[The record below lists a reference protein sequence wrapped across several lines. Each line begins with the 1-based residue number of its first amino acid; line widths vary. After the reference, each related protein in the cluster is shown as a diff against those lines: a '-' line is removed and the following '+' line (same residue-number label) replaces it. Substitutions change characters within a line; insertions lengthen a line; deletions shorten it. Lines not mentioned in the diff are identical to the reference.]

1 MLEFHFGVMGSG
13 KSAFALMTYH
23 QRHTPDSPHHPNTAA
38 LATTFDRSLSR
49 VTSRTGMHSPAL
61 VIAPGTVSPERF
73 HGIDT
78 LVIDEAQFLTAGD
91 VEVLADLAAGGTEV
105 LCFGLRTD
113 FTSHLFDG
121 SRRLLE
127 LADRVIALPMA
138 PRCARCHEPAL
149 INARLVDGVV
159 TDRGDTVVLGD
170 VAGANDGPE
179 PVYDPMCWAC
189 WRAVLATTG
198 AGVTIDLR
206 SPVRA

>member
-61 VIAPGTVSPERF
+61 VIEPGTVSPDRF
-73 HGIDT
+73 DGIDS
-78 LVIDEAQFLTAGD
+78 LVIDEAQFLTARD

-113 FTSHLFDG
+113 FTSQLFDG

-127 LADRVIALPMA
+127 LADRGGGAAHGAALRPLPIPGPDQRA
-138 PRCARCHEPAL
+138 PGRRRRH
-149 INARLVDGVV
+149 RSRRHR
-159 TDRGDTVVLGD
+159 RG
-170 VAGANDGPE
+170 
-179 PVYDPMCWAC
+179 
-189 WRAVLATTG
+189 R
-198 AGVTIDLR
+198 
-206 SPVRA
+206 